1 MLSYFTS
8 SIVSWAF
15 LHFSFFYF
23 TFFICVDVYTS
34 FIILSIFIY
43 FFNYFSFVLMCASFI
58 LYVFS
63 MQMLEFLFSLRFF
76 MAQVFV
82 QLQPWTRFDIYKV
95 ILLLFLFFCICA
107 LFCSICFNLFCI
119 YMLLFFTIYTP
130 LDVRVMKIMCC
141 YF

>member
-8 SIVSWAF
+8 STISWAF

-23 TFFICVDVYTS
+23 TIFHMCGCLYEVHLFIHFFFI
-34 FIILSIFIY
+34 L
-43 FFNYFSFVLMCASFI
+43 FFKNFCFVLMCASFI

-63 MQMLEFLFSLRFF
+63 MQMLVFLFSLRFF

-95 ILLLFLFFCICA
+95 ILLLFIYFYFFVFVPCFVLFVSTCFALTCFCF
-107 LFCSICFNLFCI
+107 LQCI
-119 YMLLFFTIYTP
+119 LLF
-130 LDVRVMKIMCC
+130 M
-141 YF
+141 